1 MRFASA
7 ISANNG
13 FVLTRNLGEVSI
25 VLYITQLGMEAIVME
40 LDHNSV
46 LSILPDRDPNAHK
59 GNFGRLLLLCG
70 SEGYT
75 GAAYLAA
82 MGALRSGAGLVFLG
96 VPRCIYAIEAVKL
109 VEPVVFPLPD
119 HQGGLSV
126 DAIPEIQNR
135 LEKMDAVLIGPGIG
149 QSEGA
154 LQALQSV
161 LTNFDGPVVL
171 DADGL
176 NLLSIHKNLLRGRTA
191 PTILTPHDGEFFR
204 LGGSRDP
211 ERVRAA
217 EELAKELS
225 CIVLRKGHETIITD
239 GSRTYINHTGNPGMA
254 VGGSGDLLAGILV
267 SLLGQGIAP
276 FEAAACA
283 AWLHGRAGDLCAE
296 RVGQYGMLPS
306 DMLDV
311 LPRLM
316 K

>member
-1 MRFASA
+1 
-7 ISANNG
+7 
-13 FVLTRNLGEVSI
+13 
-25 VLYITQLGMEAIVME
+25 ME

-82 MGALRSGAGLVFLG
+82 MGALRSGAGLVYIG